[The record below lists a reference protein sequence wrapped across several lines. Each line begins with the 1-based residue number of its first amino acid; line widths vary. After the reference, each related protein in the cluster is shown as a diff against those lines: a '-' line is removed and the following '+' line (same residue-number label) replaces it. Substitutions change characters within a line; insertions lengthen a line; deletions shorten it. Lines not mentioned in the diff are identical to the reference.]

1 MRVQGR
7 SDGRKKSVKSRG
19 AVAARRFP
27 AETGAVAIRFSR
39 WWPVLR
45 VVLVAVLPPGVATA
59 VATVSFRTS
68 TTMAALGFVL
78 AVTAAAL
85 LGGSA
90 AGLIASVVSFLAL
103 NFFFTVPVGTFGVGK
118 TEDLVA
124 LMVFLLVS
132 AVVGT
137 LVSRA
142 QAQRHRAERR
152 EREARLLQHL
162 GTRLLSG
169 ASAGSVFESFG
180 RALVDLTGLARYEVA
195 AAAEGRLLAEVGE
208 RRPEEAETEEFPLV
222 VGGTAVGAIRTYR
235 RTDGPPLGEEER
247 HLIRTF
253 AAQMVLA
260 MESTRLA
267 TVAQAAQDDA
277 ERSRLQAA
285 LLQSVTHD
293 LRTPLSSIIASVT
306 SLLDDDAALGR
317 EDRHTLLETIRQEAE
332 RLDRLVGNL
341 LDLSRLRA
349 GALTPSKRPTALDE
363 VVEGVLARLE
373 PALRGHRLSVVLRED
388 LPDVPI
394 DVVQIDQALTN
405 ILENAGKY
413 SPAGSEISV
422 SVARWENSV
431 QVRIADQGV
440 GIDPEIRRRVLEPFF
455 QGNGAPSGSG
465 LGLAI
470 AHAVVEA
477 HGGTMRIEGAPGG
490 GTAVVFRLPLET
502 KG

>member
-1 MRVQGR
+1 
-7 SDGRKKSVKSRG
+7 
-19 AVAARRFP
+19 VAAGHGQ
-27 AETGAVAIRFSR
+27 AETGAVAVRFR
-39 WWPVLR
+39 WWPALR
-45 VVLVAVLPPGVATA
+45 VIAVALVPPALVTA
-59 VATVSFRTS
+59 VATLPFRTS
-68 TTMAALGFVL
+68 TAMAALGFVL
-78 AVTAAAL
+78 AVTVAAL
-85 LGGSA
+85 GGGSV
-90 AGLIASVVSFLAL
+90 AGLVASVLSFLAL
-103 NFFFTVPVGTFGVGK
+103 NFFFTPPVGTFSVGK

-124 LMVFLLVS
+124 LMVFLIVS

-169 ASAGSVFESFG
+169 ATPESVFESFG
-180 RALVDLTGLARYEVA
+180 RALVDLTGLVRYEVVTLP
-195 AAAEGRLLAEVGE
+195 EGRVMAEVGQPPSASGT
-208 RRPEEAETEEFPLV
+208 PEEVPLV
-222 VGGTAVGAIRTYR
+222 VGGSAVGAIRTY
-235 RTDGPPLGEEER
+235 TGAEEPPLGDEER

-267 TVAQAAQDDA
+267 TVAKAAQADA

-293 LRTPLSSIIASVT
+293 FRTPLASIIASVT
-306 SLLDDDAALGR
+306 SLLAEDATLGP
-317 EDRHTLLETIRQEAE
+317 EDRRTLLETIRHEAE

-349 GALTPSKRPTALDE
+349 GALTPSKRPTAIDE

-373 PALRGHRLSVVLRED
+373 PVLRGHRLNVVLRED
-388 LPDVPI
+388 LPDVPV
-394 DVVQIDQALTN
+394 DVVQVDQALTN
-405 ILENAGKY
+405 VLENAAKY
-413 SPAGSEISV
+413 SPPGSQISV
-422 SVARWENSV
+422 SVARWESSV
-431 QVRIADQGV
+431 QVRIADQGP
-440 GIDPEIRRRVLEPFF
+440 GIDPAIRQRVLEPFF
-455 QGNGAPSGSG
+455 QGDGAAPGSG

-477 HGGTMRIEGAPGG
+477 HGGTMWIEGAPGG
-490 GTAVVFRLPLET
+490 GTAVLLRLPL
-502 KG
+502 GWNS

>member
-1 MRVQGR
+1 
-7 SDGRKKSVKSRG
+7 
-19 AVAARRFP
+19 VAL
-27 AETGAVAIRFSR
+27 RFSR
-39 WWPVLR
+39 WWPALR
-45 VVLVAVLPPGVATA
+45 VVLLAVLPPAAVTA
-59 VATVSFRTS
+59 VATAPFRTS
-68 TTMAALGFVL
+68 TTMASLGFVL

-85 LGGSA
+85 LGGFVV
-90 AGLIASVVSFLAL
+90 GLVASMLSFLAL
-103 NFFFTVPVGTFGVGK
+103 NYFFTAPVGTFSVGK

-124 LMVFLLVS
+124 LMVFLFVS

-152 EREARLLQHL
+152 EREAKLLQHL

-169 ASAGSVFESFG
+169 ATPESVFESFG
-180 RALVDLTGLARYEVA
+180 KALIDLTGLARYVVTTA
-195 AAAEGRLLAEVGE
+195 PEGQLMAEVGAGPWRGVE
-208 RRPEEAETEEFPLV
+208 PEEFPLV
-222 VGGTAVGAIRTYR
+222 VGGTEVGMIRTYR
-235 RTDGPPLGEEER
+235 RPDGSPLGEGER

-253 AAQMVLA
+253 AAQMMLA

-267 TVAQAAQDDA
+267 TVARDAQADA

-306 SLLDDDAALGR
+306 SLLDDDAPIGA
-317 EDRHTLLETIRQEAE
+317 EDRATLLETIRQEAE

-349 GALTPSKRPTALDE
+349 GALTPSKRPTAIDE

-373 PALRGHRLSVVLRED
+373 PLLRDHRLNVVLRED
-388 LPDVPI
+388 VPDVPI

-405 ILENAGKY
+405 ILENAAKY
-413 SPAGSEISV
+413 SPAGSEIGV
-422 SVARWENSV
+422 SVARWEGSI
-431 QVRIADQGV
+431 QVRITDQGT
-440 GIDPEIRRRVLEPFF
+440 GIDPELRRRVLEPFF
-455 QGNGAPSGSG
+455 QGDGALSGSG

-470 AHAVVEA
+470 AHAVMEA
-477 HGGTMRIEGAPGG
+477 HGGTMWIEGAPGG
-490 GTAVVFRLPLET
+490 GTAVIFRLPLAASN
-502 KG
+502 